1 MVSSFMSEARLG
13 RLNDGLNQDCPPE
26 HVHVAFP
33 APRWTS
39 QLVAQVSKSKCS
51 QRTGR
56 SMALYD
62 LALEVTWGHFCCIFL
77 VKVVTIFL
85 THQIQRK
92 GTFLSLGEVS
102 IYLQPCF
109 QTLKV
114 SLQFPTVWC
123 TNIFN
128 LNFYVRLQNINHK
141 WLQLYFQIISF

>member
-1 MVSSFMSEARLG
+1 MVSSFMSDARLG
-13 RLNDGLNQDCPPE
+13 RLKDGLKQDCQPE
-26 HVHVAFP
+26 HVPMAFS
-33 APRWTS
+33 APCWTS
-39 QLVAQVSKSKCS
+39 QLVAQVFKSKCS

-62 LALEVTWGHFCCIFL
+62 LALEVTWGHFCCTFL

-92 GTFLSLGEVS
+92 GTLLLLGEVS

-128 LNFYVRLQNINHK
+128 LNFYVHLQNINH
-141 WLQLYFQIISF
+141 LYLISR